1 MAAITSPVPRRT
13 FRFLLGISSFML
25 GANFVWIA
33 YNSVL
38 LPTFVENVNMQY
50 RGPIVGLL
58 GFFGSVLG
66 ITVSLLA
73 GIVSD
78 HTYSRWGKRTP
89 GILVGT
95 LIGLPFIALAAILYP
110 PGMLVIVLSFFG
122 MQVFTNVANGAW
134 FPLLVDVVPENQR
147 GLASGLGGFLSLVGV
162 ALGIVLVTVLN
173 QDGQTDLAVWLI
185 AIVFAA
191 SGVVN
196 ALVIRGY
203 DKPADR
209 PAERLHLWQLFK
221 AMFRVRTWVAAFFW
235 VAISAF
241 LANMGINSLQFFAR
255 FFFESYFPAISPDY
269 GFRVM
274 GGINLLFT
282 MLSAFG
288 SGVLSDRIGRH
299 KLILVGMFVSA
310 AATLVMGL
318 ASDFTLF
325 MVVAAVRSVATGPI
339 VAVMPALASD
349 LSPEDEAGQYMAYNN
364 LSTGFSGALASLVFG
379 AVLTNVTKTGFLV
392 LFILSAALFL
402 AGGLLYLI
410 KVPQNVPPSQL
421 KARSIN

>member
-1 MAAITSPVPRRT
+1 MAAISSPVPKRT
-13 FRFLLGISSFML
+13 IKFLLGISIFML

-38 LPTFVENVNMQY
+38 LPTLVENVNMEY
-50 RGPIVGLL
+50 RGPIVGAL

-66 ITVSLLA
+66 ITISLLA
-73 GIVSD
+73 GVVSD
-78 HTYSRWGKRTP
+78 HTHSRWGKRTP

-95 LIGLPFIALAAILYP
+95 LLGLPFIALAAVFYP
-110 PGMLVIVLSFFG
+110 PGMLVIVVSFFG

-147 GLASGLGGFLSLVGV
+147 GLASGLGGFLTLVGV
-162 ALGIVLVTVLN
+162 ALGIVLVTLLN
-173 QDGQTDLAVWLI
+173 QNGLTDLALWLL

-203 DKPADR
+203 DKSADR
-209 PAERLHLWQLFK
+209 LATRLHLWQLFK
-221 AMFRVRTWVAAFFW
+221 AMFHVRTFVAAFFW

-241 LANMGINSLQFFAR
+241 LANMGVNSLQFFAR

-299 KLILVGMFVSA
+299 KLILLGMFVSA
-310 AATLVMGL
+310 AATLLMGL
-318 ASDFTLF
+318 VSDFNLF
-325 MVVAAVRSVATGPI
+325 MIVAAVRSVATGPI

-349 LSPEDEAGQYMAYNN
+349 LSPVDEAGQYMAYNN
-364 LSTGFSGALASLVFG
+364 LSTGLSGALASLVFG
-379 AVLTNVTKTGFLV
+379 AVLTSVSRTGFLM
-392 LFILSAALFL
+392 LFILSAGLFL
-402 AGGLLYLI
+402 AGGLLYLA
-410 KVPQNVPPSQL
+410 KVPQDVPANQL
-421 KARSIN
+421 KASQ